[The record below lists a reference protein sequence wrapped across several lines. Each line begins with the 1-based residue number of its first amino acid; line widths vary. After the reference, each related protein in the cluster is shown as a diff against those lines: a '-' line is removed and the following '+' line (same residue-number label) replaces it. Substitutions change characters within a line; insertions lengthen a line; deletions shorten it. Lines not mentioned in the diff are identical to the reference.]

1 MKIVIF
7 PFFRFPSGHS
17 KVAEAIEERIL
28 DMYPGATV
36 QTVDFLTYCNGLL
49 GKFVSSFYMKL
60 INTTPEFYQKAYR
73 FFIMKEQNGGKKHV
87 RRFSPLYFERKM
99 LSLIEEE
106 EPDLLVFT
114 HSFPSSIFGRL
125 IRKKKVSNIPAINAY
140 TDFFINDVWAKS
152 EVMYHFVPHPG
163 VRDTLMETYGVPE
176 RNIFVTGIPV
186 KKIYKSH
193 SERRGL
199 PLRNILVAGGNTGLF
214 DLDSIASLLT
224 SFPEIQ
230 FTLLCGRNK
239 EYQQRLELFEFPNVT
254 VKGYIQSCEE
264 MNALYEQADAILT
277 KPGGVTIAESLYK
290 RIPIMICNH
299 LPGQE
304 QINMQHLTES
314 GVAVAITE
322 RNKLSELLTDTALFE
337 QMIMK
342 MDAYVAGL
350 KADVEGALE
359 QVVLRE
365 FTKRA
370 VPYYKPW
377 NWQPGITGMKKI
389 ERELQR

>member
-17 KVAEAIEERIL
+17 KVAEAIEERIV

-36 QTVDFLTYCNGLL
+36 KTVDFLSYCNGFL

-60 INTTPEFYQKAYR
+60 INTTPDFYQKAYR

-99 LSLIEEE
+99 LSLIKEE

-114 HSFPSSIFGRL
+114 HSFPSCIFGRL
-125 IRKKKVSNIPAINAY
+125 ARKKKISGIPAINAY

-163 VRDTLMETYGVPE
+163 VRDTLMKTYGVSE
-176 RNIFVTGIPV
+176 GNIFVTGIPI
-186 KKIYKSH
+186 KKIYK
-193 SERRGL
+193 RRARQSVL
-199 PLRNILVAGGNTGLF
+199 PLRNIIVAGGNTGLF
-214 DLDSIASLLT
+214 DIESIASLLT
-224 SFPEIQ
+224 SFPDIQ
-230 FTLLCGRNK
+230 FTILCGRNI
-239 EYQQRLELFEFPNVT
+239 EYKRRLEHFGLPNASI
-254 VKGYIQSCEE
+254 KGYIESCEE
-264 MNALYEQADAILT
+264 MNLLYEQADAILT

-290 RIPIMICNH
+290 RVPIMICNH

-314 GVAVAITE
+314 GVAIAIDN
-322 RNKLSELLTDTALFE
+322 RNKMSELLTDTALFQRMMAE
-337 QMIMK
+337 
-342 MDAYVAGL
+342 MDAYVDRL
-350 KADVEGALE
+350 KTDVEDALE
-359 QVVLRE
+359 QVVIRE
-365 FTKRA
+365 LKKRV
-370 VPYYKPW
+370 VPYYKPLDW
-377 NWQPGITGMKKI
+377 HAGLQGIKKMP
-389 ERELQR
+389 RELQR